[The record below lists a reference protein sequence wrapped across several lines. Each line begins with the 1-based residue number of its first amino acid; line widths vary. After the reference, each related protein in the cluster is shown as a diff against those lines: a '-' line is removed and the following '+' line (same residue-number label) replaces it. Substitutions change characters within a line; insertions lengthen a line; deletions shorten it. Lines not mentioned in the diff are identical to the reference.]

1 MNRLDFYSWDVWLT
15 EDGVASVCEADP
27 DTAIPD
33 IGDLSNGGNA
43 LLVQNCGKTIG
54 ARCWEWNI
62 CPTSD
67 TTFDLVDYDD
77 GLTTEE
83 QAEEDSWLQ
92 WYGGWGSFG
101 MGIDPLE
108 DKNMVPGYV
117 PVTKGG
123 TGFECEECDPTIADL
138 F

>member
-1 MNRLDFYSWDVWLT
+1 M
-15 EDGVASVCEADP
+15 P
-27 DTAIPD
+27 
-33 IGDLSNGGNA
+33 
-43 LLVQNCGKTIG
+43 G
-54 ARCWEWNI
+54 AECWEWNI

-101 MGIDPLE
+101 MGIDLLE
-108 DKNMVPGYV
+108 DT
-117 PVTKGG
+117 VTYPDHVSETG
-123 TGFECEECDPTIADL
+123 TLSNNGLECEECDPEAWQIPSP
-138 F
+138 